1 MSNIHVIHGE
11 VPELIDRET
20 EQLTQKYLGNEP
32 KDDFNYV
39 KYNLYETTLN
49 TIIEEAMT
57 LPFFRIKRLLL
68 YKIAIYLPVKNH
80 LKRHRQTLT
89 AY

>member
-57 LPFFRIKRLLL
+57 LPFFSDK
-68 YKIAIYLPVKNH
+68 KIIVVQNSYIFTGEKQP
-80 LKRHRQTLT
+80 
-89 AY
+89 

>member
-20 EQLTQKYLGNEP
+20 EQLTQKYLGNKP

-49 TIIEEAMT
+49 TIIEETMT
-57 LPFFRIKRLLL
+57 LPFSDKRLLL